1 MALSYYSN
9 WDALQ
14 HLNSDIS
21 CSFAQTQT
29 DLAPELLDFNNDF
42 ALTDTWFDPL
52 FQPDDTFYPDNY
64 NALIPDHP
72 NTLSPEPFLLQEY
85 ESYNYSKR
93 QKSYNYQDYYSEY
106 QNGLFCWYIPNP
118 SMLQDFSSPE
128 VMVPPFPDFSTAP
141 PVYSSGSSESV
152 VKKPNGGSLSAQSIA
167 ARQRRRKITEKTQEL
182 GKLIPGGQKMN
193 TAEMFQ
199 AAYKYINYLQAQVGI
214 LEFMGSKQET
224 FSCEE
229 LHDLLES
236 PLIQEKL
243 YSTDKC
249 LVPQKFVQALAN
261 DHEIQPK
268 LQVLKE
274 LKQLI

>member
-9 WDALQ
+9 WEAPQ

-29 DLAPELLDFNNDF
+29 ELEPELLDFNNDF
-42 ALTDTWFDPL
+42 VLTDACIDPL
-52 FQPDDTFYPDNY
+52 FQPNDTFYPINY
-64 NALIPDHP
+64 NTLIPDPP
-72 NTLSPEPFLLQEY
+72 NTPRIEPILLEEY

-106 QNGLFCWYIPNP
+106 PNGLFCGYPNP

-128 VMVPPFPDFSTAP
+128 VMVPPFSDFSTAP
-141 PVYSSGSSESV
+141 PVYRSGSSESV
-152 VKKPNGGSLSAQSIA
+152 GKKPNGGSLSAQSIA

-224 FSCEE
+224 FSGEE
-229 LHDLLES
+229 LHNLLES

-274 LKQLI
+274 LKQLT